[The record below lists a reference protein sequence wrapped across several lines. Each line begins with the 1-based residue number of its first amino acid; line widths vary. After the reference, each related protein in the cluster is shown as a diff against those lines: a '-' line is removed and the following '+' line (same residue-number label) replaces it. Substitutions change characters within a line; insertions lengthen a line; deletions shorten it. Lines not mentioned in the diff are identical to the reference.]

1 MEDVNSY
8 KFHKIWANKKS
19 NDSTVIGI
27 SIRSQWS
34 SKVQYNRKISFTVMN
49 GIWQVDYI
57 SVADSANVVGK
68 SGAIEIL
75 ANVIHNNCLD
85 TEDKIKVTI
94 TLGHA
99 MENSGLYL
107 LHMLPFLLVISI
119 IIIHFWCIKNI
130 YYFKKERKTI
140 FITWYC

>member
-1 MEDVNSY
+1 MEDVNSCLRGTH

-19 NDSTVIGI
+19 NDSTVHVIGI

-34 SKVQYNRKISFTVMN
+34 SKVQYNRKISFTVLN

-107 LHMLPFLLVISI
+107 LHMLPFLLAISI

-130 YYFKKERKTI
+130 
-140 FITWYC
+140 

>member
-107 LHMLPFLLVISI
+107 LHMLPFLLAISI
-119 IIIHFWCIKNI
+119 IIHVIHFWCIKNI
-130 YYFKKERKTI
+130 
-140 FITWYC
+140 

>member
-1 MEDVNSY
+1 MEDVNSCLRGTH

-19 NDSTVIGI
+19 NGSTVIGI

-107 LHMLPFLLVISI
+107 LHMLPFLLAISI

-130 YYFKKERKTI
+130 
-140 FITWYC
+140 

>member
-1 MEDVNSY
+1 MEDVNSCLSGTH

-19 NDSTVIGI
+19 